1 MLDNKALDPIAT
13 LFVPVAEVLKFVV
26 EPIEM
31 FVRTFPPPVVISK
44 LLIEP
49 ESEAVTDVAIIVPV
63 PVIVGE
69 VIAGDEAKTS
79 APLPVSPVTAAAKL
93 ADDGVAK
100 NVATLVPNP
109 DTPVDIGKQVAFVK
123 ILPAATVPRTGVT
136 RVGDVANTF
145 KPVPVLSVNA
155 VSKLA
160 DDGVPKNVATLAAK
174 PDTPVEI
181 GKQVAFVKILPAAT
195 VPRTGVTRVG
205 DVARTTVLPVPVT
218 AVIPVVLILRTLPVS
233 AVSKVLFVN
242 VSVVALPTKV
252 SLLVAGNIKV
262 FVPAVAVAQTVVV
275 PEVSPLNFT
284 LVPFI
289 ESVTVKEPVINVDP
303 VI

>member
-1 MLDNKALDPIAT
+1 M
-13 LFVPVAEVLKFVV
+13 
-26 EPIEM
+26 
-31 FVRTFPPPVVISK
+31 
-44 LLIEP
+44 
-49 ESEAVTDVAIIVPV
+49 
-63 PVIVGE
+63 
-69 VIAGDEAKTS
+69 
-79 APLPVSPVTAAAKL
+79 AAK
-93 ADDGVAK
+93 
-100 NVATLVPNP
+100 P
-109 DTPVDIGKQVAFVK
+109 DTPVEIGKQVAFVK

-181 GKQVAFVKILPAAT
+181 GNPVAFVKILPAAT
-195 VPRTGVTRVG
+195 VPKTGDVKVG

-233 AVSKVLFVN
+233 AVSKVLFVK

-252 SLLVAGNIKV
+252 SLLVAGNVKV
-262 FVPAVAVAQTVVV
+262 FVPAVAVAQTVFV
-275 PEVSPLNFT
+275 PEVDPLNFT

-289 ESVTVKEPVINVDP
+289 EPVTPNDPEIFTVFAAKSPFISGTPEPEAMYNLLLSSVFTEGPAPNPIVTLFKELPEKKDPALYPIAVLFEELPEKRYPALWPITVLLDP
-303 VI
+303 TEL